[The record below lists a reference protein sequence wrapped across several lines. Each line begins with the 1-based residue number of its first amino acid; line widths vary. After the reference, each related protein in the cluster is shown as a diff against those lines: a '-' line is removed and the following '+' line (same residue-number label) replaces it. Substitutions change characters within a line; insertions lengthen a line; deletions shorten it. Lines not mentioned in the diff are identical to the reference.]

1 MTTNASKPVRLP
13 ANIYGGCGRCGGMLR
28 LELEID
34 SPLVHDVVDYVC
46 LQCGRHTPLTA
57 ALSHGREPGGSGA

>member
-1 MTTNASKPVRLP
+1 
-13 ANIYGGCGRCGGMLR
+13 MLR